1 MIALE
6 HVTKTYHL
14 KKGALTALN
23 DVDLRINQG
32 EIFGIVGPSGAGKS
46 TLVRCLAFLE
56 QPDTGRMYL
65 SGEDV
70 THLTPKALRQTRRR
84 IGLVFQHFNLLN
96 TVTVFD
102 NVALPLRLNKTPQA
116 QIAKRVMAAL
126 DLVQLADQ
134 ADKYPPQLSGGQK
147 QRIGIAR
154 ALIHNP
160 EVLLLDEATS
170 ALDPMATE
178 SILRLVERIWRE
190 TRITTILITHE
201 MHVVRQL
208 CHRVAVMHAGRL
220 VEIDTVDN
228 ILLRP
233 QHPITQD
240 LVGHHQNLQIPAKR
254 LQAHAALEPA
264 QRQTHHILQLRM
276 HGSQT
281 WTPWLSECTAELD
294 VTCAILRGTIDTIQD
309 VPYAQLLIELRATP
323 AALPIVMQR
332 LRERAFDIEAM

>member
-6 HVTKTYHL
+6 HVTKTYDL

-23 DVDLRINQG
+23 DVDLQVRQG

-56 QPDTGRMYL
+56 QPDSGHIYL
-65 SGEDV
+65 AGEDV
-70 THLTPKALRQTRRR
+70 TRLPAKKLRRTRRR

-102 NVALPLRLNKTPQA
+102 NVALPLRLSKTPRA
-116 QIAKRVMAAL
+116 QIAQRVMAAL

-190 TRITTILITHE
+190 TQITTILITHE

-220 VEIDTVDN
+220 IEIDTVDN

-233 QHPITQD
+233 QHPVTQD
-240 LVGHHQNLQIPAKR
+240 LVGHRQNLQIPAKR
-254 LQAHAALEPA
+254 LEAHAALEPE
-264 QRQTHHILQLRM
+264 QRQTRHVLQLRM
-276 HGSQT
+276 HGTQT
-281 WTPWLSECTAELD
+281 WTPWIFECTADLD
-294 VTCAILRGTIDTIQD
+294 ATCAILRGTIDTIQD
-309 VPYAQLLIELRATP
+309 VPYAQLLIEICASAT
-323 AALPIVMQR
+323 AFPIVLQR
-332 LRERAFDIEAM
+332 LRERAFDIEAI